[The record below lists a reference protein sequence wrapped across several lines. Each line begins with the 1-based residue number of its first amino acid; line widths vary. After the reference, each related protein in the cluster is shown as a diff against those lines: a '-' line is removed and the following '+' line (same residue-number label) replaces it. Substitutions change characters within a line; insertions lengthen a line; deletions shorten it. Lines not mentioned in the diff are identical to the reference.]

1 MSFLGNNN
9 KSNISSS
16 NQFLGLFANN
26 PNINNENKENS
37 KSGGLFDFNDNNA
50 GPSLF
55 SLGNNNNSLFGKDNK
70 SPNLFGNLNSE
81 NNSLFTYLPK
91 DGSIFGSNNNNND
104 IFFQKKANKKIVED
118 KDNKKENN
126 FQSISIFKNMN
137 INNSKNENS
146 KTFNSLNLN
155 KELSFGNKEENNF
168 QNSEFNNNDNNN
180 IFLEN
185 SNNNIIDS
193 NINNESNKG
202 INQNQMN
209 FNGHNDNDND
219 KDNNNNNNEIEVEED
234 IGDKKEKEIGK
245 IIKMSE
251 ELNKPDE
258 LNSDSNNT
266 DYIELINQKIGKYKR
281 ELDSKVDKIEVNKTE
296 LIEQEKKFNN
306 FIEAINTSNKIINY
320 IKDNLYNNIRALED
334 ISSNEDKIINDLDE
348 IEKNLNQRIKDN
360 NNKDLII
367 KENEEKN
374 KKIENTFNDI
384 EKKIKICHEIMKRKN
399 NVIENKE
406 IKTMNQLLNNI
417 HYKIKKDI
425 QGRQI
430 DYINNI
436 FETEKKYISDK

>member
-1 MSFLGNNN
+1 M
-9 KSNISSS
+9 IT
-16 NQFLGLFANN
+16 
-26 PNINNENKENS
+26 I
-37 KSGGLFDFNDNNA
+37 
-50 GPSLF
+50 
-55 SLGNNNNSLFGKDNK
+55 
-70 SPNLFGNLNSE
+70 
-81 NNSLFTYLPK
+81 
-91 DGSIFGSNNNNND
+91 
-104 IFFQKKANKKIVED
+104 KI
-118 KDNKKENN
+118 
-126 FQSISIFKNMN
+126 
-137 INNSKNENS
+137 
-146 KTFNSLNLN
+146 
-155 KELSFGNKEENNF
+155 
-168 QNSEFNNNDNNN
+168 
-180 IFLEN
+180 
-185 SNNNIIDS
+185 II
-193 NINNESNKG
+193 I
-202 INQNQMN
+202 I
-209 FNGHNDNDND
+209 
-219 KDNNNNNNEIEVEED
+219 IVEED

-281 ELDSKVDKIEVNKTE
+281 ELDSKVVKIEINKTE

-384 EKKIKICHEIMKRKN
+384 EKKIKTCHEIMKRKN
-399 NVIENKE
+399 NVKENKE

-436 FETEKKYISDK
+436 FETEKKYILDK

>member
-1 MSFLGNNN
+1 MS
-9 KSNISSS
+9 
-16 NQFLGLFANN
+16 
-26 PNINNENKENS
+26 
-37 KSGGLFDFNDNNA
+37 
-50 GPSLF
+50 
-55 SLGNNNNSLFGKDNK
+55 
-70 SPNLFGNLNSE
+70 
-81 NNSLFTYLPK
+81 
-91 DGSIFGSNNNNND
+91 
-104 IFFQKKANKKIVED
+104 V
-118 KDNKKENN
+118 
-126 FQSISIFKNMN
+126 
-137 INNSKNENS
+137 
-146 KTFNSLNLN
+146 
-155 KELSFGNKEENNF
+155 
-168 QNSEFNNNDNNN
+168 
-180 IFLEN
+180 
-185 SNNNIIDS
+185 
-193 NINNESNKG
+193 
-202 INQNQMN
+202 
-209 FNGHNDNDND
+209 
-219 KDNNNNNNEIEVEED
+219 
-234 IGDKKEKEIGK
+234 
-245 IIKMSE
+245 

-436 FETEKKYISDK
+436 FETEKKYILDK